1 MAKEIKVEIIER
13 QTIKP
18 STSTPHHLRSYELS
32 FLDQMAI
39 VIYTPLLLFYPITS
53 TTSKVSTRH
62 HAMSID
68 EKCRHLIESLAKTLT
83 HFYPLAGRIVKGN
96 IVECT
101 DDGAAFITARISCC
115 LSDILENPDGQILKR
130 FLPIEIESK
139 EAGTG
144 RLLLVQV
151 NLCECGGMAIGLSI
165 SHRIADAS
173 TLCTFIN
180 CWATIALGS
189 SDSDQVLNLPQFG
202 AASVFKPIEF
212 SSSSQPPAREVV
224 KEKCITQR
232 YVFDAPKIS
241 TLQSEVASSVVAKPT
256 RVEAVSALI
265 WKCATEASR
274 SNLRKQGPSFFRQD
288 VNLRKRVVPP
298 LPENLAGN
306 VVGSFTSR
314 ADEESSVI
322 NLKDLV
328 AKLREGIEG
337 LKEKYAAKLVFDS
350 DEAWQEIKDKQNKP
364 KTHDNMEIY
373 SCTSWC
379 RFPLYEADFGWGRSS
394 WVSIASIAI
403 KTIIVLMD
411 KRDCSGIEAWVTMSE
426 ESKALFESN
435 VELLGY
441 ASVNPSV
448 IDT

>member
-1 MAKEIKVEIIER
+1 MA
-13 QTIKP
+13 
-18 STSTPHHLRSYELS
+18 
-32 FLDQMAI
+32 F

-53 TTSKVSTRH
+53 TTSNVSTRH

-68 EKCRHLIESLAKTLT
+68 EGCRHLIESLAKTLT

-96 IVECT
+96 SIVKCN
-101 DDGAAFITARISCC
+101 DDGAAFIKARISCC

-144 RLLLVQV
+144 WLLLVQV
-151 NLCECGGMAIGLSI
+151 NFI

-189 SDSDQVLNLPQFG
+189 SDSDQVLNLPEFG

-224 KEKCITQR
+224 KEKCIAQR
-232 YVFDAPKIS
+232 YVFDASKIS
-241 TLQSEVASSVVAKPT
+241 TLQSEVASSFVAKPT

-265 WKCATEASR
+265 WKSATEASR

-306 VVGSFTSR
+306 VVGSFTSK
-314 ADEESSVI
+314 ADEEST
-322 NLKDLV
+322 
-328 AKLREGIEG
+328 
-337 LKEKYAAKLVFDS
+337 AKLVFDS

-379 RFPLYEADFGWGRSS
+379 RFPFYEADFGWGRPS
-394 WVSIASIAI
+394 WASVASIAI
-403 KTIIVLMD
+403 KNIVVLMD

-435 VELLGY
+435 MELLGY